1 MNSLLPIGRHTID
14 SNGYLILFNLNMNDS
29 ANYLCLSENLNS
41 KQIVGL
47 IIFESKKNLI
57 VEEKLLNKD

>member
-1 MNSLLPIGRHTID
+1 MNSILPIGRYTID
-14 SNGYLILFNLNMNDS
+14 SNGYLILFNLNLNDS

-47 IIFESKKNLI
+47 IIFESMTIL
-57 VEEKLLNKD
+57 